1 MTGPAETPDPR
12 APLDRLAAITANR
25 IGCFEWDPAGGR
37 FTLDDT
43 GLAVFDLRPE
53 EYEGTTASLNQRMPV
68 EEVMRMHRLL
78 EDIRAGR
85 SESCSSY
92 VRIRLRDGATRWTH
106 VQGQAVHDPGL
117 RVLGVVR
124 DATTEL
130 AHSAMRLMAEDD
142 RQRQQAALREMVAAL
157 GEALS
162 VTDVVAVLTGDQSR
176 RRLGA
181 RGSAWG
187 WWTTGGCGWSARSGR
202 CRSGPRRCAA
212 PGSPTRGRS
221 TTWCAPVSPRSTPPR
236 RPSYASTRT
245 WPSWWP
251 RAPPPPRPSS
261 PWSPR
266 AARSARWP

>member
-25 IGCFEWDPAGGR
+25 IGCFEWVPADGR

-53 EYEGTTASLNQRMPV
+53 EYEGTIASLNQRMPV

-85 SESCSSY
+85 SESYSSY
-92 VRIRLRDGATRWTH
+92 VRIRLRDGATRWTY

-130 AHSAMRLMAEDD
+130 AHSAMRLMG
-142 RQRQQAALREMVAAL
+142 RTT
-157 GEALS
+157 GS
-162 VTDVVAVLTGDQSR
+162 VSR
-176 RRLGA
+176 PPCARWSTRSARRSPWPTWSPCSPATRAGA
-181 RGSAWG
+181 GSVPRGSAWG
-187 WWTTGGCGWSARSGR
+187 GG
-202 CRSGPRRCAA
+202 
-212 PGSPTRGRS
+212 
-221 TTWCAPVSPRSTPPR
+221 
-236 RPSYASTRT
+236 
-245 WPSWWP
+245 
-251 RAPPPPRPSS
+251 
-261 PWSPR
+261 PR
-266 AARSARWP
+266 AAADDRRDRAAPDRGPGDAPRPAHRPVAAQRRGALR